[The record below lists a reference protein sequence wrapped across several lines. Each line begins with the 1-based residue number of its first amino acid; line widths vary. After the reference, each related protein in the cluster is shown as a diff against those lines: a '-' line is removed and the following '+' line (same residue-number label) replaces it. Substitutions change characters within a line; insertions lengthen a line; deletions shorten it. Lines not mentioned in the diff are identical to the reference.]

1 MMNKIRMVP
10 FASYIEAALRL
21 AEYERD
27 EDGVVIAEVSHA
39 QGFYAQGNTFEEA
52 RENLRDVIEGH
63 LVLALQLGWPIPA
76 IEGVIIEEQDAEAVA
91 A

>member
-1 MMNKIRMVP
+1 MNKLKM
-10 FASYIEAALRL
+10 FSLEQYIEAALKS

-27 EDGVVIAEVSHA
+27 EDGVVIAEVPQA
-39 QGFYAQGNTFEEA
+39 QGFYAQGDTFEEA

-63 LVLALQLGWPIPA
+63 LVLALQLGWPIPT
-76 IEGVIIEEQDAEAVA
+76 IEGVIIEEQDAEALA

>member
-1 MMNKIRMVP
+1 MNKIRMFP
-10 FASYIEAALRL
+10 FASYIDAALRL

-27 EDGVVIAEVSHA
+27 EDEIVIAQVPNM
-39 QGFYAQGNTFEEA
+39 QGFYAQGDTFEEA

-76 IEGVIIEEQDAEAVA
+76 IEGVIIEEQDAETIA